1 MVGVSEIKIVPK
13 KKYIAFLRHTNFLDI
28 VFYRNQLNLY
38 LNMEKGSLN
47 DPQKMA
53 EDVSESG
60 HWENGDYRIIIH
72 DVTDITDME
81 YLMLLIMQSFNQN

>member
-1 MVGVSEIKIVPK
+1 
-13 KKYIAFLRHTNFLDI
+13 
-28 VFYRNQLNLY
+28 
-38 LNMEKGSLN
+38 MEKGSLN

-60 HWENGDYRIIIH
+60 HWENGDYRIIYRIIIH

>member
-1 MVGVSEIKIVPK
+1 
-13 KKYIAFLRHTNFLDI
+13 
-28 VFYRNQLNLY
+28 
-38 LNMEKGSLN
+38 MEKGSLN

-81 YLMLLIMQSFNQN
+81 YLMLLIMQSLKQLTDRVYEHRICLQVQG